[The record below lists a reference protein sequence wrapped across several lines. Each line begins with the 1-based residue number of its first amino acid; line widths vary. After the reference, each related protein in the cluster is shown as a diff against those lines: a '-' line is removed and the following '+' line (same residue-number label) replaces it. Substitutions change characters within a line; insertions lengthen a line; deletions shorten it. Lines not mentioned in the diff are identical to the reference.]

1 MQHIQILFIY
11 LYWKV
16 EQISNYFKIHVHY
29 IKKEIW
35 KILPQWNSLS
45 IISEYLSRKIE
56 LNNFFSWNSWY
67 TLNIFFFFFTIFLP
81 IFFIIIIIWN
91 WYKLAQENLPRI
103 VNKDVMTSLPTHY
116 TCMVEI
122 NHAAGSP
129 ICWSDSMIVQKLWFI
144 LSC

>member
-1 MQHIQILFIY
+1 MQHIQILFIN

-67 TLNIFFFFFTIFLP
+67 TLKFFFFTIFLP
-81 IFFIIIIIWN
+81 IFFIIIIIIWN

-129 ICWSDSMIVQKLWFI
+129 ICWSDSMIVEKPWFI

>member
-67 TLNIFFFFFTIFLP
+67 TLNIFFFFTIFLP

>member
-1 MQHIQILFIY
+1 MQHIQILFIF

-29 IKKEIW
+29 IKWKYEKSYHSEI
-35 KILPQWNSLS
+35 
-45 IISEYLSRKIE
+45 LSR
-56 LNNFFSWNSWY
+56 SS
-67 TLNIFFFFFTIFLP
+67 LNILAAKLNWTIFSHEIHDIPWTFFFFFTIFLP

-129 ICWSDSMIVQKLWFI
+129 ICWSDSMIVEKLWFI